1 VGKILKFFD
10 NPFEKE
16 EDQFYD
22 KENPDISD
30 YIRKR
35 LKLQIKWYENKAL
48 TNLIRFRSAK
58 GSIIIL
64 SLIISI
70 ANAAVFGEPSYTVQ
84 AISLITSAIV
94 IAITSFLQLTN
105 PQESWILFRSTAEK
119 LKSEY
124 HLFMQKV
131 KPYSEIPEEASR
143 NNLFVER
150 VEKII
155 TEEGAEYF
163 KFQKPKIDNTQ

>member
-1 VGKILKFFD
+1 V
-10 NPFEKE
+10 
-16 EDQFYD
+16 DQ
-22 KENPDISD
+22 ESN
-30 YIRKR
+30 
-35 LKLQIKWYENKAL
+35 
-48 TNLIRFRSAK
+48 RSRCHRVPA
-58 GSIIIL
+58 
-64 SLIISI
+64 
-70 ANAAVFGEPSYTVQ
+70 T
-84 AISLITSAIV
+84 
-94 IAITSFLQLTN
+94 ITSFLQLTN